1 MPGIVHYCP
10 VGLSHLKRLANP
22 ITGVRKTAPWT
33 LTVVFRIASRHRQHR
48 GLWGV
53 VDGNGSDRSRDLLE
67 VSFADSPTSSVEID
81 AMPSLG

>member
-10 VGLSHLKRLANP
+10 VGLSHLKRLANS

-33 LTVVFRIASRHRQHR
+33 PTVVFRIASQHRQHR
-48 GLWGV
+48 GPWRI
-53 VDGNGSDRSRDLLE
+53 VDGNESDRSRDLLE
-67 VSFADSPTSSVEID
+67 VSFTDSPTSLVEID